1 MSCEDYNEAIGE
13 LVDGTIRPKAKE
25 ALERHLQTCHSCRS
39 LVADLRRI
47 HEAAASLPPTTP
59 PLTLWPRIANRLKA
73 RGVEEGRAGLEGRGG
88 QEGQGGQVGREGA
101 GRPGWF
107 GSLGSWIMATPARA
121 AALASAAVL
130 VLVVATALLLFRPG
144 FGPWVPAPATGTPT
158 ATAPATAPGT
168 APGTAGTPPVNANDA
183 KLVQSVEMELSLAEQ
198 HYEKAIAG
206 LEQIAKAG
214 EGVLDPQIAATL
226 QKNLGVI
233 DQAIR
238 DSRTALQS
246 QPTSQLAQESL
257 FEAFKRKVALLQ
269 DTIALI
275 NEMRKGNQA
284 GAAKIMEN
292 MKRS

>member
-25 ALERHLQTCHSCRS
+25 ALERHLQTCQACRS

-73 RGVEEGRAGLEGRGG
+73 RGVEEVRAGQAGRVEEAGQAGSERVAGRG
-88 QEGQGGQVGREGA
+88 
-101 GRPGWF
+101 WF
-107 GSLGSWIMATPARA
+107 RSLGSWVLATPARA
-121 AALASAAVL
+121 AAVASSAVL
-130 VLVVATALLLFRPG
+130 VLAAATVMLLFRPG
-144 FGPWVPAPATGTPT
+144 PGPRGAAPGTGTT
-158 ATAPATAPGT
+158 AATAPATAP
-168 APGTAGTPPVNANDA
+168 AAAGSAPVNANNA
-183 KLVQSVEMELSLAEQ
+183 ELVQSVEMELSQAEQ
-198 HYEKAIAG
+198 HYEKAIVG

-214 EGVLDPQIAATL
+214 EGTLDPQIAATL
-226 QKNLGVI
+226 QKNLAVI
-233 DQAIR
+233 DRAIQE
-238 DSRTALQS
+238 SRTALQS

-284 GAAKIMEN
+284 GAAKIMQN